1 MLQPYNF
8 KKNDSDSNEYAFI
21 TSSGMIYSVAFVKA
35 DFYFPN
41 NDSFKNDTFELIIEL
56 DQTQKKTWA
65 SRDFNIPSTIASI
78 FKDFFQQHEKVVVF
92 SCDTTDGKQ
101 AARNRKFDDWFK
113 QFNDDS
119 LLKLNETIFDVENQ
133 SQYFMSM
140 ILSKENPNKDE
151 IMTAFKELTNTL
163 SEAK

>member
-8 KKNDSDSNEYAFI
+8 KKIDSDSSEYAFV

-35 DFYFPN
+35 DYYFPKN
-41 NDSFKNDTFELIIEL
+41 ESFKNDTFELIIQL
-56 DQTQKKTWA
+56 DESQKNTWA
-65 SRDFNIPSTIASI
+65 GRDLNIPSTIAAI
-78 FKDFFQQHEKVVVF
+78 FKDFFKDHEKVVVF

-101 AARNRKFDDWFK
+101 GARNRKFDDWFK
-113 QFNDDS
+113 QFDDDS
-119 LLKLNETIFDVENQ
+119 LLKLNETIFDIENQ

-140 ILSKENPNKDE
+140 IFSKENPHKNE
-151 IMTAFKELTNTL
+151 IVIAFKELTKTL

>member
-8 KKNDSDSNEYAFI
+8 TKNDSDSSEYAFI

-41 NDSFKNDTFELIIEL
+41 NDSFKNDTFELVIQL
-56 DQTQKKTWA
+56 DESQKNTWA
-65 SRDFNIPSTIASI
+65 GRDFNIPSTIASI
-78 FKDFFQQHEKVVVF
+78 FKDFFQHHEKVVVF

-101 AARNRKFDDWFK
+101 AARNRKFDDWFG

-119 LLKLNETIFDVENQ
+119 LLKLNETIFDIENQ
-133 SQYFMSM
+133 FQYFMSM
-140 ILSKENPNKDE
+140 IISKENPHKEE
-151 IMTAFKELTNTL
+151 IMAAFKELTKTL